1 MSPNRRRTMQLH
13 RLFSAFP
20 AGLPGVGLL
29 LLRVVVGAALVAHG
43 VLCLASSDRITLV
56 VSVSTALLLLSGG
69 FLLIG
74 FLTPILSLL
83 GGLECLGIVWSW
95 FPFQMLG
102 PFESNLAPSPALP
115 ISVSLSVLAPPPFP
129 LSSR

>member
-1 MSPNRRRTMQLH
+1 MSPHRRRTMQLH

-69 FLLIG
+69 CLLIR
-74 FLTPILSLL
+74 FLTPILSLRR
-83 GGLECLGIVWSW
+83 GLECLAIAWSW
-95 FPFQMLG
+95 VPFQLLTPFQSKLALAPIIAMSIAIALLG
-102 PFESNLAPSPALP
+102 PR
-115 ISVSLSVLAPPPFP
+115 PF
-129 LSSR
+129 SCG

>member
-1 MSPNRRRTMQLH
+1 MSPHRRRTMQVQ

-29 LLRVVVGAALVAHG
+29 LLRAVVGAALVAHG

-74 FLTPILSLL
+74 LLTPILRLL
-83 GGLECLGIVWSW
+83 GCFVFPGIASSSFS
-95 FPFQMLG
+95 FP
-102 PFESNLAPSPALP
+102 
-115 ISVSLSVLAPPPFP
+115 
-129 LSSR
+129 

>member
-1 MSPNRRRTMQLH
+1 MSPHRRRTMQVQ

-69 FLLIG
+69 CLLIS

-83 GGLECLGIVWSW
+83 GGFECLGIVLSW
-95 FPFQMLG
+95 FSLQLLS
-102 PFESNLAPSPALP
+102 PFELKLALSP
-115 ISVSLSVLAPPPFP
+115 
-129 LSSR
+129 